1 MYKLIRVCFNL
12 LDDSIYLHLSLKV
25 LKHVPFNVIRFDN
38 FNLLGVRLSIM
49 LACVLCCMTSLLLG
63 IPIFFPAMDLRIL
76 QVSFE
81 NHAVLVQ

>member
-1 MYKLIRVCFNL
+1 MDVQIDQSAFLTCWTTSN
-12 LDDSIYLHLSLKV
+12 SIFMISS
-25 LKHVPFNVIRFDN
+25 IQFDN

-49 LACVLCCMTSLLLG
+49 LACVLCYMTSLLLV